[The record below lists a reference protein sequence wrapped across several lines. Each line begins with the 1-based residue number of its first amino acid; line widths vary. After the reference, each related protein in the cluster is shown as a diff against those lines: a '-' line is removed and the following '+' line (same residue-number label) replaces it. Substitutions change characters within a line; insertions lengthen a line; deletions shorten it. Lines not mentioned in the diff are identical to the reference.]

1 MVVSILS
8 FEPDVNRIPLVNNI
22 IPTQQEAKK
31 FYRASST
38 GPCKPAPLRFN
49 ENKKKVMDKR
59 LVSPHEL
66 QACTACTPRSHCS
79 IIISPASLF
88 LHGEGFKLELRLV
101 HRPFGRKQPFLIAS
115 DHRGGDTFFDMVSL
129 CS

>member
-8 FEPDVNRIPLVNNI
+8 FEPDVNRIPIVNV
-22 IPTQQEAKK
+22 IPTRQEEKSSIE
-31 FYRASST
+31 RAPRGHASQRPYASMRT
-38 GPCKPAPLRFN
+38 
-49 ENKKKVMDKR
+49 KKKVMDKR